1 MCRFNLAELLLSLL
15 VHLFLFKSS
24 LTEWRSTNP
33 GGGGAF
39 NSPVITSDGNWVVA
53 SDLGGLYFSR
63 NRGKSWYAV
72 GSERGLTVTHVSS
85 LATFTTPNLVVGTDN
100 GIYLSDSRGESV
112 RRVYPHGFEHLYVA
126 AVTVARAK
134 NSIVYAATHE
144 SHNGVGATILR
155 SVDSGKSWS
164 IVGSIPAVRALNF
177 RTHPKSPDT
186 LWLVTGEGRF
196 ADSHNRAYRSLD
208 GGRNWQVKGPPGN
221 KNVSDID
228 YAFDKRRPS
237 KMYLTL
243 DWPNTPAFWVSL
255 NNGNTWK
262 YMGSVSSGPSA
273 GAIITNSRK
282 SNFIHV
288 IDANHSI
295 HWQSENSGKSWTSRE
310 SSVTG
315 GWSLAD
321 EDWGMGV
328 SFQGLLHTIGF
339 QSHDLSNL
347 LWVNGQFVYHSSSGG
362 TKWIDTV
369 SRRVGKNHWISRG
382 IDNVTPFTI
391 EASQADSNLIY
402 VGYADLGIWRS
413 TNAGA
418 SWKNL
423 NLVKYTGGWEGKGG
437 NSMTVV
443 SDPSRKNVVW
453 AHMAG
458 NLNERDGFILK
469 STDRGDTWSEAVSG
483 LPPWRRHIESLVV
496 AEDSNEDWRWL
507 FVIVDG
513 DVYLSENDGS
523 SWSLTLKCGT
533 CVRVTYTEG
542 NGVIAAGPSGLFRNW
557 QGGIPGQWSDITSS
571 LPAEART
578 GWTKALHWLADL
590 WDYIGPTS
598 ITSLGRQN
606 LWISIMGKGVYYS
619 DNFAVSWSLVL
630 RNQFVRHVSVD
641 RKTGHVLVAS
651 SSALTAGFYHPDSL
665 GVLTHPS
672 GKSKSGWKKLNQ
684 GLAYP
689 FAVQITASKNGQRW
703 CISPGQ
709 GVMKWH

>member
-1 MCRFNLAELLLSLL
+1 MYRFTLANLLLSLL
-15 VHLFLFKSS
+15 VHFILFKTF
-24 LTEWRSTNP
+24 LAEWRSTNP

-72 GSERGLTVTHVSS
+72 GSERGLTVTHISS

-100 GIYLSDSRGESV
+100 GLYLSDSRGDSV
-112 RRVYPHGFEHLYVA
+112 QRVYPRGSESLYVA
-126 AVTVARAK
+126 AVAVARAK
-134 NSIVYAATHE
+134 NSIIFAATHE
-144 SHNGVGATILR
+144 KYDGVGATILR

-164 IVGSIPAVRALNF
+164 VVGNIPSVRALDF
-177 RTHPKSPDT
+177 RTHPKSSDI

-208 GGRNWQVKGPPGN
+208 GGMNWQIKGPPGN
-221 KNVSDID
+221 GNVSDID

-243 DWPNTPAFWVSL
+243 DWPSTPAFWVSS
-255 NNGNTWK
+255 NNGDTWK
-262 YMGSVSSGPSA
+262 YIRSASSRPSA

-282 SNFIHV
+282 PKFIHV
-288 IDANHSI
+288 IDAEHSI
-295 HWQSENSGKSWTSRE
+295 HWQSKTSGRSWTDQE

-315 GWSLAD
+315 GWSRAD
-321 EDWGMGV
+321 EDWGMGL

-339 QSHDLSNL
+339 QSRNPSNL
-347 LWVNGQFVYHSSSGG
+347 LWVNGQFVYKSSSGG
-362 TKWIDTV
+362 TKWTDTV
-369 SRRVGKNHWISRG
+369 SRRVSRDHWISRG
-382 IDNVTPFTI
+382 IDNVTPFKI
-391 EASQADSNLIY
+391 EASQADPKLIY

-413 TNAGA
+413 SNAGA
-418 SWKNL
+418 SWKSL
-423 NLVKYTGGWEGKGG
+423 NIVKYTGGWGGKGG

-443 SDPSRKNVVW
+443 SDPTRKNVVW
-453 AHMAG
+453 AHLAG
-458 NLNERDGFILK
+458 NLNERDGFLLK
-469 STDRGDTWSEAVSG
+469 STNRGDTWSEAVSG
-483 LPPWRRHIESLVV
+483 LPSRRRHIESLVV

-507 FVIVDG
+507 FLVVDG
-513 DVYLSENDGS
+513 DVYLSENDGN
-523 SWSLTLKCGT
+523 SWSLTLSCGT
-533 CVRVTYTEG
+533 CVRVACTEG
-542 NGVIAAGPSGLFRNW
+542 NGVIAAGPSGVFRNW

-571 LPAEART
+571 LPAEARS
-578 GWTKALHWLADL
+578 GWTTALHWLSDL
-590 WDYIGPTS
+590 WDYVGPTM
-598 ITSLGRQN
+598 ITYRGKRDI
-606 LWISIMGKGVYYS
+606 WISIKGKGVYYS
-619 DNFAVSWSLVL
+619 GNYAASWSLVL
-630 RNQFVRHVSVD
+630 RNQYIRHVSVD

-651 SSALTAGFYHPDSL
+651 SSALTAGSYHPDSL

-672 GKSKSGWKKLNQ
+672 GKSESGWNKLNQ

-689 FAVQITASKNGQRW
+689 FAVQITTSKNGQRW